1 MGEGRFW
8 PLTQRVELMA
18 TDKVVFSGFYH
29 LNRLRAKFVLRP
41 SLWGC
46 GTINTMK
53 KLVSAI
59 FILAFVLF
67 VAPGQSYAAWWDFPS
82 WFSKNQQQ
90 PQNAT
95 SSDMASG
102 SQTVDQGVEKVEQ
115 KNALAPSNNTKFS
128 DAKTIENLRAEVA
141 TLKTNLDNLEK
152 RFSNLQKSTTPQP
165 ASGESDASQRIVALE
180 KRVDALSS
188 PDTSRL
194 TKLEQK
200 VAGLLNISTNTAPV
214 QAKNYDSQ
222 ISEMAKR
229 INALLHANIPNSG
242 PIYCIHLVD
251 ASSFKDGNPGPT
263 CSSIF
268 SDLNY

>member
-1 MGEGRFW
+1 
-8 PLTQRVELMA
+8 
-18 TDKVVFSGFYH
+18 
-29 LNRLRAKFVLRP
+29 
-41 SLWGC
+41 
-46 GTINTMK
+46 MK

-67 VAPGQSYAAWWDFPS
+67 VAPSQSYAAWWDFPS

-95 SSDMASG
+95 SSDIASE
-102 SQTVDQGVEKVEQ
+102 SRIVNQGVVKVEQ
-115 KNALAPSNNTKFS
+115 KNALAPSNNTKSS
-128 DAKTIENLRAEVA
+128 DAKTIEDLRTEVA

-152 RFSNLQKSTTPQP
+152 RFSNLQKSTAPQP
-165 ASGESDASQRIVALE
+165 ASGESDVPQRVATLE
-180 KRVDALSS
+180 KRVDALAN

-194 TKLEQK
+194 TRLEKK
-200 VAGLLNISTNTAPV
+200 VAELSDVSANTAPV

-229 INALLHANIPNSG
+229 INALMHANIMNSG
-242 PIYCIHLVD
+242 GLYCMHLVVD
-251 ASSFKDGNPGPT
+251 TSSFKDGNPGPA
-263 CSSIF
+263 CFSIF